1 MIEFPFVD
9 MPDDYTQL
17 LRVDMTSTSRFH
29 LGLQSYV
36 FKNPSLKG
44 ILNRILNRGE
54 DIDIN
59 SHVKTLGWHGIRD
72 RMMGYYVSYASDK
85 KHVQHVRLEVIE
97 DIIEMEKSL
106 RFSTVSGYSRVS
118 LYGFYLKLSSIEEG
132 LSSIKDH
139 PLYPNEKILKILS
152 KNTQRVISIDYLIIL
167 IHHLIEFN
175 GEDKLDSFIDGNFSF
190 ESLYLKMS
198 EDQKEAMCANFLTY
212 CASIGE
218 KDLFTS
224 KLV

>member
-1 MIEFPFVD
+1 MIDFPFID
-9 MPDDYTQL
+9 MPDEYTKL
-17 LRVDMTSTSRFH
+17 LRVDMTSTSKYH
-29 LGLQSYV
+29 TGLQSYI
-36 FKNPSLKG
+36 FKSPSLKG

-59 SHVKTLGWHGIRD
+59 SHIKTLGWHGIRD
-72 RMMGYYVSYASDK
+72 RVMAYYVNFAKTKRHDS
-85 KHVQHVRLEVIE
+85 QVRV
-97 DIIEMEKSL
+97 DIIDEIIELERSL
-106 RFSTVSGYSRVS
+106 RFSTVSGFSRIP
-118 LYGFYLKLSSIEEG
+118 LFGFYLQLCCIEDG

-139 PLYPNEKILKILS
+139 PLYPNLEILEILS
-152 KNTQRVISIDYLIIL
+152 KNTQRVINIDYLIIL
-167 IHHLIEFN
+167 LHHLVEFN
-175 GEDKLDSFIDGNFSF
+175 GAEELSSMIDGNFSF

-198 EDQKEAMCANFLTY
+198 EDEKERLCANYLSY